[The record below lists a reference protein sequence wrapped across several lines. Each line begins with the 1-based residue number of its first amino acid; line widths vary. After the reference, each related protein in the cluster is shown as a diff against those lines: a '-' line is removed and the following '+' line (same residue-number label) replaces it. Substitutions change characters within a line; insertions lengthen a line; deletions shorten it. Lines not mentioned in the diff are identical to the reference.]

1 MGEWIEVPGSGMV
14 RLATDADLPVPVTI
28 PARPPMRALTA
39 AAAKLQGR
47 DSETYRRMSEP
58 WQLRALS
65 YYDVIGEIRFASQ
78 FYAKLLSKV
87 RYYPAR
93 QLPDDRKE
101 PITDGAPV
109 EILHKIQDPG
119 GGRSRLQYDYGR
131 MMFVTGEGVLFG
143 DRLDSEEE
151 RWRFLWKDEVRRRDD
166 GMYERVRYDKQPFS
180 PPQVGQAYRL
190 WTPHPRHSDM
200 PDSPLHSVMDIAE
213 ELIILTAAVRATAVS
228 RMTNGVFILPSELS
242 PNQYGVPDDD
252 DYIGD
257 EDPET
262 SVLMSDYI
270 EHATAQIEN
279 PGTAEAALGFTLEGA
294 YEYVDRIRWMATHD
308 PQTDY
313 MEKELRTEAVRRL
326 ALGLDFPPEFLLGM
340 TDANHWT
347 ARQVVYDMWRSYGTP
362 VAERFADDL
371 ADVYLRPALREEG
384 YADWQN
390 VVIDYD
396 DSRVVIPPDRT
407 EDADKALDRI
417 AISFEGY
424 RKMKG
429 IDEDMAPSE
438 DEKEFLASLK
448 LRQPIELEDGNL
460 VIPQRGPVAQMNGN
474 DPEDGP
480 PSPNGGRVVSRQ
492 EARTA
497 SVLGAAKMALL
508 RCREVAGARLR
519 RHQQGCEE
527 CQEATD
533 QKPNAVVASVLGVEQ
548 VARLGVRDPMAL
560 VQGGADGFYALLC
573 AEGYDSTQA
582 ASLKQM
588 IEVYAGKTIFDPRQP
603 ELPAG
608 FVAAVEKGLE
618 VTDAIGAV

>member
-1 MGEWIEVPGSGMV
+1 
-14 RLATDADLPVPVTI
+14 
-28 PARPPMRALTA
+28 
-39 AAAKLQGR
+39 
-47 DSETYRRMSEP
+47 MSEP

-101 PITDGAPV
+101 PITEGAPV

-151 RWRFLWKDEVRRRDD
+151 RWRFLWKDEVKRRDD
-166 GMYERVRYDKQPFS
+166 GMWERVRYDKQSFS
-180 PPQVGQAYRL
+180 PPQVGVAYRF
-190 WTPHPRHSDM
+190 WTPHPRHSDLA
-200 PDSPLHSVMDIAE
+200 DSPLHSVMDIAE

-228 RMTNGVFILPSELS
+228 RMTNGITLIPTELS
-242 PNQYGVPDDD
+242 PNDYGSSGDD
-252 DYIGD
+252 DYLGD

-262 SVLMSDYI
+262 NVFMSDFI
-270 EHATAQIEN
+270 EHASAQIEN
-279 PGTAEAALGFTLEGA
+279 PGTAEAAMSFALEGA
-294 YEYVDRIRWMATHD
+294 YEYIDRVRWMATHD

-313 MEKELRTEAVRRL
+313 MEKALREECIKRL
-326 ALGLDFPPEFLLGM
+326 ALGMDFPPEFLLGM

-371 ADVYLRPALREEG
+371 ADVYLRPALRDEG
-384 YADWQN
+384 YSDWTN

-396 DSRVVIPPDRT
+396 DSQVVIPPDRT
-407 EDADKALDRI
+407 EDADKAIDRI
-417 AISFEGY
+417 AIGFEGY
-424 RKMKG
+424 RVMKG
-429 IDEDMAPSE
+429 IPEDFAPTD

-448 LRQPIELEDGNL
+448 LRQPIELDGGEL
-460 VIPQRGPVAQMNGN
+460 VIPQRGPVAQSNGN
-474 DPEDGP
+474 DPENGP
-480 PSPNGGRVVSRQ
+480 PSPNGGRDVSRQ

-527 CQEATD
+527 CQQATD
-533 QKPNAVVASVLGVEQ
+533 RKPNSVVASVLGVEQ
-548 VARLGVRDPMAL
+548 VARLGVKDPMML
-560 VQGGADGFYALLC
+560 VQGGADGFYSLLC
-573 AEGYDSTQA
+573 SESCDQVQA
-582 ASLKQM
+582 KSLSQM
-588 IEVYAGKTIFDPRQP
+588 IEVYAAKTLFDASQP
-603 ELPAG
+603 DLPAG

-618 VTDAIGAV
+618 VSDAVGS